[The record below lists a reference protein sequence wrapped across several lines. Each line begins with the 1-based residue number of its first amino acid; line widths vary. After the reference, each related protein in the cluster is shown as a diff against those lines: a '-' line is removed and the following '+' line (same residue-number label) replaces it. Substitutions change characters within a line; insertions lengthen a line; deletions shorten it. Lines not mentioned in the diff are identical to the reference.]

1 LYWGAYSWSIPPVC
15 PLSFPDTSKVAKE
28 CGGTIKNST
37 TCCKAMLSYVAH
49 LQKQSFITNLQA
61 LNCASFLGAKL
72 QKMNVSTNVYSSC
85 QITLKDFSL
94 QGKLFKNYQLIMHK
108 GHIIF
113 WLCITWHWRL
123 NWWNIYLSSQQLCL
137 HACPLL
143 DSQTVGSQGKLIFSS
158 FLLLC
163 SNAPIFFSW
172 HAMLWPSWGWI
183 PCFLATFN

>member
-1 LYWGAYSWSIPPVC
+1 MYWGAYSWSIPPVC

-108 GHIIF
+108 GCY
-113 WLCITWHWRL
+113 LLALYYLTL
-123 NWWNIYLSSQQLCL
+123 ATELMKYLS
-137 HACPLL
+137 
-143 DSQTVGSQGKLIFSS
+143 IFSTIV
-158 FLLLC
+158 FAWLPPTGFA
-163 SNAPIFFSW
+163 NSW
-172 HAMLWPSWGWI
+172 ISR
-183 PCFLATFN
+183 